1 MHRNTYVEIN
11 LSSIYH
17 NIKKVM
23 EISPS
28 YHYYFGVVKA
38 DGYGHGVEI
47 VETLLQAGI
56 NYLAVATLDEALE
69 IRKDFL
75 VIISFI
81 VNVATVNKSFIFNFI
96 PF

>member
-69 IRKDFL
+69 IRKDFKECMKWFNEL
-75 VIISFI
+75 RISSI
-81 VNVATVNKSFIFNFI
+81 MLKDQK
-96 PF
+96 